1 VGNFIADG
9 SCIDSPV
16 ETTKKGETIAAS
28 VIPLELRQKM
38 QELGR
43 LWAESSERLRLSSEM
58 KKHWDALIEA
68 WVADLEVPLAVRKM
82 GSGVRGGVV
91 IHGGS
96 GRELVLADNSPAQW
110 AFSCALQGCRYSIED
125 IKSQIKSDKIPFTF
139 ATKRAERSAVKYKA
153 TLSTCDVNLNSQGW
167 KLCHIVPV
175 GLKSRT
181 LVQDLSVGQLE
192 NHFRLLLKPSNHF
205 LVPKCWAGLGEIPE
219 VINEVRAF
227 ESNR

>member
-1 VGNFIADG
+1 MHADDVMNMLKSTPGLSDRQITDALFGPGKPQQTVNQVCRNLRRRGLIIRQNGANGVVGNFIADG
-9 SCIDSPV
+9 SCVDSPV

-96 GRELVLADNSPAQW
+96 GRELVLS
-110 AFSCALQGCRYSIED
+110 
-125 IKSQIKSDKIPFTF
+125 
-139 ATKRAERSAVKYKA
+139 
-153 TLSTCDVNLNSQGW
+153 
-167 KLCHIVPV
+167 
-175 GLKSRT
+175 
-181 LVQDLSVGQLE
+181 GQLSCTVGVQLRSPGLPVFYRGYQE
-192 NHFRLLLKPSNHF
+192 PNQERQNSLYL
-205 LVPKCWAGLGEIPE
+205 CDEAGGKIRSEI
-219 VINEVRAF
+219 
-227 ESNR
+227 